1 MSLVLISVLN
11 STISLSSFTLTLIN
25 ISDLKSSYT
34 PSNINY
40 FPSNK
45 TLISSSIRFLS
56 LLNKATITLFSSR
69 SAFVILIIILLS
81 SSKYLIISVSLVYSL
96 NLISCFPVYLISP
109 NTIIRRFNN
118 NSISPKIERF
128 GVISVTGILPIKFLL
143 FLLGLRYFR
152 STRVNWYSLIYLI
165 RYKSTC
171 LLLL

>member
-1 MSLVLISVLN
+1 MLISVLN
-11 STISLSSFTLTLIN
+11 STISLSSFTLTLID

-34 PSNINY
+34 PSSNINC

-56 LLNKATITLFSSR
+56 LLNKATITLFGSR
-69 SAFVILIIILLS
+69 SAFVMPIVILLS
-81 SSKYLIISVSLVYSL
+81 SSKYLIILVSLVYSL

-109 NTIIRRFNN
+109 TTIIRRFNN
-118 NSISPKIERF
+118 DSISPKIGRF

-152 STRVNWYSLIYLI
+152 STRVN
-165 RYKSTC
+165 
-171 LLLL
+171 

>member
-1 MSLVLISVLN
+1 MLISVLN
-11 STISLSSFTLTLIN
+11 LTISLSSFTLTLIN
-25 ISDLKSSYT
+25 ILDLKSSYT
-34 PSNINY
+34 SSSNINY
-40 FPSNK
+40 FSSNK

-56 LLNKATITLFSSR
+56 LLNKATITLFGSR
-69 SAFVILIIILLS
+69 SAFVMPIVILLS
-81 SSKYLIISVSLVYSL
+81 SSKYLIILVSLVYSL

-152 STRVNWYSLIYLI
+152 STRVN
-165 RYKSTC
+165 
-171 LLLL
+171 

>member
-1 MSLVLISVLN
+1 MLISVLN

-34 PSNINY
+34 PSSNINC

-81 SSKYLIISVSLVYSL
+81 SSKYLIILVSLVYSL

-152 STRVNWYSLIYLI
+152 STRVN
-165 RYKSTC
+165 
-171 LLLL
+171 

>member
-69 SAFVILIIILLS
+69 SAFVIPIIILLS
-81 SSKYLIISVSLVYSL
+81 SSKYLIILVSLVYSL

-109 NTIIRRFNN
+109 TTIIRRFNN
-118 NSISPKIERF
+118 DSISPKIGRF

-152 STRVNWYSLIYLI
+152 STRVN
-165 RYKSTC
+165 
-171 LLLL
+171 

>member
-1 MSLVLISVLN
+1 MLISVLN
-11 STISLSSFTLTLIN
+11 LTISLSSFTLTLIN

-69 SAFVILIIILLS
+69 SAFVIPIIILLS

-109 NTIIRRFNN
+109 TTIIRRFNN
-118 NSISPKIERF
+118 DSISPKIGRF
-128 GVISVTGILPIKFLL
+128 GVISVTSILPIKFLL

-152 STRVNWYSLIYLI
+152 STRVN
-165 RYKSTC
+165 
-171 LLLL
+171 

>member
-1 MSLVLISVLN
+1 MLILVLN

-34 PSNINY
+34 PSSNINC

-69 SAFVILIIILLS
+69 SAFVIPIIILLS
-81 SSKYLIISVSLVYSL
+81 CSKYLIISVSLVYSL

-109 NTIIRRFNN
+109 DAVIRRFNN
-118 NSISPKIERF
+118 DSISPEIGRF
-128 GVISVTGILPIKFLL
+128 GVISVAGILPIEFLL
-143 FLLGLRYFR
+143 FLLGLGYFR
-152 STRVNWYSLIYLI
+152 STGVNWYSLIYLI